1 MRGFKCCLQHY
12 QGLDEAVYRNIE
24 ACKELAK
31 TTRTAFG
38 PNGMNKIV
46 INHIEKL
53 FVTSDT
59 ATILNELEVQHP
71 AAKLLVLASQ
81 QQEKECGDG
90 TNLVLILAGALL
102 GEAEELLRMVRN
114 HSYFKGLLK

>member
-1 MRGFKCCLQHY
+1 
-12 QGLDEAVYRNIE
+12 
-24 ACKELAK
+24 
-31 TTRTAFG
+31 
-38 PNGMNKIV
+38 MNKIV

-59 ATILNELEVQHP
+59 ATILSELEIQHP

-81 QQEKECGDG
+81 QQEKEVRFQLTLQPLFISCFHFTFVFQCGDG

-102 GEAEELLRMVRN
+102 EEAEELLRMVEY
-114 HSYFKGLLK
+114 SL

>member
-1 MRGFKCCLQHY
+1 M
-12 QGLDEAVYRNIE
+12 YRNLE

-31 TTRTAFG
+31 TTKSAFG

-59 ATILNELEVQHP
+59 ATILSELEVQHP
-71 AAKLLVLASQ
+71 AAKLLILASQ
-81 QQEKECGDG
+81 QQEKEV
-90 TNLVLILAGALL
+90 TLITFHFTF
-102 GEAEELLRMVRN
+102 ENM
-114 HSYFKGLLK
+114 